1 MPRSIWK
8 GSMQFGMVNI
18 PVALYVAT
26 ESTSKV
32 SFNLLCPDHKSRIKN
47 KRWCPVGEHEVASV
61 VKGYEYEKGQYVIF
75 DEDDLEKLPL
85 KSSRSIDIAGFI
97 KSEELPG
104 ELYYQNAYY
113 LEPDKSAQKPYALLK
128 KTLEQTGRVAIAKF
142 ALRERER
149 LVSMRAH
156 DDVLV
161 LNTLHWPDEIRS
173 IEDLALPED
182 VKVSPAEL
190 KMAESLVEMMA
201 MAFDPG
207 EFRDDYKQA
216 FEQIVEAKVKGR
228 EDLVEAPEA
237 EAETTV
243 VDLMSALKASVAR
256 AKEEEK
262 KGGRSGRGGHE
273 SLVHRATASRAA
285 ARSANSRSSKTGR
298 KKAS

>member
-26 ESTSKV
+26 ETTSKV
-32 SFNLLCPDHKSRIKN
+32 SFNLLCPDHKTRIKN
-47 KRWCPVGEHEVASV
+47 KRWCPVGEHEVAST

-75 DEDDLEKLPL
+75 DDDDLEKLPL
-85 KSSRSIDIAGFI
+85 RSSKSIDIAGFI
-97 KSEELPG
+97 QNDELPG

-113 LEPDKSAQKPYALLK
+113 LEPDKGAQKPYALLM
-128 KTLEQTGRVAIAKF
+128 KTLEKTGRVAVAKF

-156 DDVLV
+156 ENVLV

-173 IEDLALPED
+173 AEDLNLPED
-182 VKVSPAEL
+182 IKVAPAEL

-201 MAFDPG
+201 MKFDPT
-207 EFRDDYKQA
+207 EFRDEYKQA

-228 EDLVEAPEA
+228 EDLVEAPEG

-243 VDLMSALKASVAR
+243 VDLMTALKASVAR

-262 KGGRSGRGGHE
+262 KGSRSGRGGNE
-273 SLVHRATASRAA
+273 SLVRSRAA
-285 ARSANSRSSKTGR
+285 AKDRSKTAR

>member
-32 SFNLLCPDHKSRIKN
+32 SFNLLCPDHKTRIKN
-47 KRWCPVGEHEVASV
+47 KRWCPVGEHEVAST

-75 DEDDLEKLPL
+75 TEDDLGKLPL
-85 KSSRSIDIAGFI
+85 KSSRSIDIAGFV
-97 KSEELPG
+97 KDEELPG
-104 ELYYQNAYY
+104 ELYYENAYY
-113 LEPDKSAQKPYALLK
+113 LEPDKGAQKPYALLM
-128 KTLEQTGRVAIAKF
+128 KTLEKTGRVAVAKF

-156 DDVLV
+156 DNVLV

-173 IEDLALPED
+173 VEELNLPED
-182 VKVSPAEL
+182 VKVVPAEL

-201 MAFDPG
+201 MEFDPTD
-207 EFRDDYKQA
+207 FRDEYKQA
-216 FEQIVEAKVKGR
+216 FEKIVEAKVKGR
-228 EDLVEAPEA
+228 EDLVEAPEP
-237 EAETTV
+237 EAETAV
-243 VDLMSALKASVAR
+243 ADLMSALKASVAK

-262 KGGRSGRGGHE
+262 KGGR
-273 SLVHRATASRAA
+273 ASRGA
-285 ARSANSRSSKTGR
+285 ARAKDAR

>member
-47 KRWCPVGEHEVASV
+47 KRWCPVGDHEVAST
-61 VKGYEYEKGQYVIF
+61 VKGFEYEKGQYVIF

-85 KSSRSIDIAGFI
+85 RSSRAIEIAGFI
-97 KSEELPG
+97 SDSDLPG
-104 ELYYQNAYY
+104 ALYYQNAYY
-113 LEPDKSAQKPYALLK
+113 LEPDKAASKPYALLK
-128 KTLEQTGRVAIAKF
+128 KTLEKTGRVAIAKF

-149 LVSMRAH
+149 LVSLH
-156 DDVLV
+156 PLDGTLV

-173 IEDLALPED
+173 TEELNLPED
-182 VKVSPAEL
+182 VKVSPAEI

-201 MAFDPG
+201 MKFDPS
-207 EFRDDYKQA
+207 EFKDEYKEA
-216 FEQIVEAKVKGR
+216 VDKIVEAKVKGR
-228 EDLVEAPEA
+228 EDLVEAPEQ

-243 VDLMSALKASVAR
+243 VDLMSALKASVER
-256 AKEEEK
+256 AK
-262 KGGRSGRGGHE
+262 KGETARGREGRGGHE
-273 SLVHRATASRAA
+273 SLASKKTTAREK
-285 ARSANSRSSKTGR
+285 SSR

>member
-26 ESTSKV
+26 ETTSKV
-32 SFNLLCPDHKSRIKN
+32 SFNLLCPDHKTRIKN
-47 KRWCPVGEHEVASV
+47 KRWCPVGEHEVAAV
-61 VKGYEYEKGQYVIF
+61 EKGYEYEKGQYVIF
-75 DEDDLEKLPL
+75 DDDDLEKLPL

-97 KSEELPG
+97 KDDELPG
-104 ELYYQNAYY
+104 DLYFQNAYY
-113 LEPDKSAQKPYALLK
+113 LEPDKGAQKPYALLM
-128 KTLEQTGRVAIAKF
+128 KTLEKTGRVAIAKF

-156 DDVLV
+156 ENVLV

-173 IEDLALPED
+173 SEDLSLPD
-182 VKVSPAEL
+182 DIKVAPAEL

-201 MAFDPG
+201 MTFDPG
-207 EFRDDYKQA
+207 EFHDEYKQA
-216 FEQIVEAKVKGR
+216 FQQIVDAKVKGN

-243 VDLMSALKASVAR
+243 IDLMSALKASVAR
-256 AKEEEK
+256 AKEQEK
-262 KGGRSGRGGHE
+262 KGS
-273 SLVHRATASRAA
+273 
-285 ARSANSRSSKTGR
+285 RSAGKVDKSKTAR

>member
-32 SFNLLCPDHKSRIKN
+32 SFNLLCPDHKTRIKN
-47 KRWCPVGEHEVASV
+47 KRWCPVGEHEVAST

-75 DEDDLEKLPL
+75 EEDDLDKLPL
-85 KSSRSIDIAGFI
+85 RSSRAIDIAGFI
-97 KSEELPG
+97 KTTELPG

-113 LEPDKSAQKPYALLK
+113 LEPDKAAAKPYALLK
-128 KTLEQTGRVAIAKF
+128 KTLEKTGRVAIAKF

-149 LVSMRAH
+149 LVSLH
-156 DDVLV
+156 PVDGTLV

-173 IEDLALPED
+173 TDELNLED
-182 VKVSPAEL
+182 VKVSPAEQ

-201 MAFDPG
+201 MKFDPSDFKD
-207 EFRDDYKQA
+207 EYREA
-216 FEQIVEAKVKGR
+216 VEEIVAAKVEKR
-228 EDLVEAPEA
+228 QIIEAPEP

-243 VDLMSALKASVAR
+243 VDLMAALKASVEK
-256 AKEEEK
+256 AKKSEQA
-262 KGGRSGRGGHE
+262 GSRSKRGGHE
-273 SLVHRATASRAA
+273 SLVHRKAASTAKEKR
-285 ARSANSRSSKTGR
+285 R
-298 KKAS
+298 KAS

>member
-32 SFNLLCPDHKSRIKN
+32 SFNLLCPDHKTRIKN
-47 KRWCPVGEHEVASV
+47 KRWCPVGEHEVASTV
-61 VKGYEYEKGQYVIF
+61 RGYEYEKGQYVIF
-75 DEDDLEKLPL
+75 TEDDLEKLPL
-85 KSSRSIDIAGFI
+85 KSSRSIDIAGFV

-104 ELYYQNAYY
+104 ELYYQSAYY
-113 LEPDKSAQKPYALLK
+113 LEPDKGAQKPYALLM
-128 KTLEQTGRVAIAKF
+128 KTLEKTDRVAVAKF

-156 DDVLV
+156 DNVLV

-173 IEDLALPED
+173 VEDLSLPDD
-182 VKVSPAEL
+182 VTVAPAEL

-201 MAFDPG
+201 MEFDPS
-207 EFRDDYKQA
+207 EFRDEYKQA
-216 FEQIVEAKVKGR
+216 FEKIVDAKVKGR
-228 EDLVEAPEA
+228 EDLVEAPEP
-237 EAETTV
+237 EAETAV
-243 VDLMSALKASVAR
+243 ADLMSALKASVAK
-256 AKEEEK
+256 AKEDEK
-262 KGGRSGRGGHE
+262 KGGRAGRGGHE
-273 SLVHRATASRAA
+273 SLVHKKTTAREK
-285 ARSANSRSSKTGR
+285 SAR

>member
-32 SFNLLCPDHKSRIKN
+32 SFNLLCPDHKTRIKN
-47 KRWCPVGEHEVASV
+47 KRWCPVGEHEVASTV
-61 VKGYEYEKGQYVIF
+61 RGYEYEKGQYVIF
-75 DEDDLEKLPL
+75 TEDDLEKLPL
-85 KSSRSIDIAGFI
+85 KSSRSIDIAGFV

-104 ELYYQNAYY
+104 ELYYQSAYY
-113 LEPDKSAQKPYALLK
+113 LEPDKGAQKPYALLM
-128 KTLEQTGRVAIAKF
+128 KTLEKTDRVAVAKF

-156 DDVLV
+156 DNVLV

-173 IEDLALPED
+173 VEDLSLPDD
-182 VKVSPAEL
+182 VKVAPAEL

-201 MAFDPG
+201 MEFDPS
-207 EFRDDYKQA
+207 EFRDEYKQA
-216 FEQIVEAKVKGR
+216 FEKIVEAKVKGR
-228 EDLVEAPEA
+228 EDLVEAPEP
-237 EAETTV
+237 EAETAV
-243 VDLMSALKASVAR
+243 ADLMSALKASVAK
-256 AKEEEK
+256 AKEDEK
-262 KGGRSGRGGHE
+262 KGGRAGRGGHE
-273 SLVHRATASRAA
+273 SLVHKKTTAREK
-285 ARSANSRSSKTGR
+285 SAR